1 MKQTHAPDEIPETW
15 SAESLY
21 AKAERYVQKMANEEA
36 DSWEHALW
44 SSLSLEFLARAAL
57 ANVNPALLA
66 EPGKNWDHLYA
77 SLGFTPNTPRYS
89 PRSLPT
95 NEVLTRLLA
104 IFEGFTT
111 SHKVFCVL
119 HTGKRNA
126 ELHSGENAFDGTPG
140 SNWHA
145 KFYSTCSSLLDTMGI
160 SLEEFLGTEEAT
172 IANKLIAAAEDE
184 SAKAVLGDVA
194 AHKNVWGAKEVAERE
209 ELTAT
214 AKVWATRQAGHR
226 VSCPA
231 CASVALV
238 NGEAISAPT
247 RTLLDDQITE
257 AQHHLPNQFECIACG
272 LKVSGLS
279 RLTGI
284 GLADQYKKTTVYD
297 AADFYAPEDE
307 WNGYE
312 EDNNE
317 R

>member
-1 MKQTHAPDEIPETW
+1 MKQTHTPDETPATW

-21 AKAERYVQKMANEEA
+21 AKAERYAQKMANEEA

-77 SLGFTPNTPRYS
+77 SLGFTPNTPKYS
-89 PRSLPT
+89 PRSLST
-95 NEVLTRLLA
+95 NEVLTRMLA

-111 SHKVFCVL
+111 SHKDFCVL

-126 ELHSGENAFDGTPG
+126 ELHSGENAFDGSSG

-145 KFYSTCSSLLDTMGI
+145 RFYSACSSLLGTMGI
-160 SLEEFLGTEEAT
+160 SLEEFLGPEEAAV
-172 IANKLIAAAEDE
+172 ANKLMAAAEDE
-184 SAKAVLGDVA
+184 SAKVVLGDVA
-194 AHKNVWGAKEVAERE
+194 ARKKVWDANEDEERE

-214 AKVWATRQAGHR
+214 AKVWATRQTGHR

-231 CASVALV
+231 CGSVSLV
-238 NGEAISAPT
+238 NGEAISAP
-247 RTLLDDQITE
+247 
-257 AQHHLPNQFECIACG
+257 H
-272 LKVSGLS
+272 
-279 RLTGI
+279 
-284 GLADQYKKTTVYD
+284 ADAV
-297 AADFYAPEDE
+297 
-307 WNGYE
+307 
-312 EDNNE
+312 